1 MSLLKAASSRR
12 DSPDLC
18 LLVIGK
24 GAEVDA
30 VDGNGDTSLQIAL
43 RKGNVKTAEVLL
55 ANGADRKVL
64 NGCGETVLH
73 LLCKGCVDGNGLCEN
88 LISCG
93 VNPHVA
99 DRDGTLP
106 LHIAVKNKLP
116 KTSWSLFKQLGASS
130 IDDLQKTNIQDK
142 DIAYLLCLAVC
153 SFDAECCQ
161 KLLDFG
167 SNPNELSAV
176 KQLPNIHMPDA
187 ASVSPLHIAVAK
199 NNSELGRLL
208 LDHGASVNVQ
218 MHTHSSTSRLHLAQ
232 PLHVAVQM
240 GFIDVCHLLIERGAL
255 INAETLQG
263 KSPLHLAIVGNRD
276 DIARLLLSYGATVDN
291 VKIGGIS
298 ALQRSEKQGTRS
310 LAALLHD
317 SSEYNMLCYCV

>member
-1 MSLLKAASSRR
+1 M
-12 DSPDLC
+12 
-18 LLVIGK
+18 LVIGK

-43 RKGNVKTAEVLL
+43 RKGNVKTTEVLL

-73 LLCKGCVDGNGLCEN
+73 LLCKGCVDGNELCEN

-99 DRDGTLP
+99 DRDSTLP

-116 KTSWSLFKQLGASS
+116 KASWSLFKQLGGSS
-130 IDDLQKTNIQDK
+130 IHDLLKIQDK
-142 DIAYLLCLAVC
+142 DIVYLLCLAVC
-153 SFDAECCQ
+153 SSDAECCQ
-161 KLLDFG
+161 KLLDLG
-167 SNPNELSAV
+167 ANPNELSNV
-176 KQLPNIHMPDA
+176 NQLPDLNVPDA
-187 ASVSPLHIAVAK
+187 ASVFPLHIAVAK
-199 NNSELGRLL
+199 NNSELCCLL
-208 LDHGASVNVQ
+208 LDHGATVNVR
-218 MHTHSSTSRLHLAQ
+218 MHTHSNTCRLHLAQ
-232 PLHVAVQM
+232 PLHVAVQL
-240 GFIDVCHLLIERGAL
+240 GFIAVCHLLIERGAL
-255 INAETLQG
+255 INAETGKG
-263 KSPLHLAIVGNRD
+263 KSPLYLAIVGNRD
-276 DIARLLLSYGATVDN
+276 DIAQLLLSFGATVNN

-298 ALQRSEKQGTRS
+298 ALRRSRKQGTRS

>member
-1 MSLLKAASSRR
+1 M
-12 DSPDLC
+12 C

-30 VDGNGDTSLQIAL
+30 VDGNGDTLLQIAL

-55 ANGADRKVL
+55 ANGADRKVV

-73 LLCKGCVDGNGLCEN
+73 LLCKGCVDGNELCEN
-88 LISCG
+88 LISRG

-99 DRDGTLP
+99 DREGTLP

-116 KTSWSLFKQLGASS
+116 KTSFLLFKQLDDSS
-130 IDDLQKTNIQDK
+130 LDDLQKINVQDK
-142 DIAYLLCLAVC
+142 DIVYLLYVAVW
-153 SFDAECCQ
+153 SSDAECCQ
-161 KLLDFG
+161 KLLDVG
-167 SNPNELSAV
+167 ANPNKLSTV
-176 KQLPNIHMPDA
+176 HQLPHLDVPNA
-187 ASVSPLHIAVAK
+187 ASVFPLHIAVAK
-199 NNSELGRLL
+199 NSSELCRLL
-208 LDHGASVNVQ
+208 LDHGATVNVQ
-218 MHTHSSTSRLHLAQ
+218 MRARSRTSRLHLAQ
-232 PLHVAVQM
+232 PLHVAVQL

-255 INAETLQG
+255 INAETKQG

-276 DIARLLLSYGATVDN
+276 DIAQLLLSYGATVDN
-291 VKIGGIS
+291 VKIGGVS

-317 SSEYNMLCYCV
+317 SSEYNMLCYCA